1 MTDDPKGVAPSSL
14 VLYAADDG
22 STRIAC
28 RFEDGSV
35 WLTQAQLAEL
45 FQVTVPTVN
54 EHLRNIF
61 AEGEVVREATVRKF
75 LMVRTDGNRSVS
87 RSVDHLSLPV
97 ILAVGYRVRSPR
109 GVAFRQWATARLEE
123 YLRKGCVMD
132 DERLRDPSGPGN
144 RRSVSRSEGRE
155 EGGGVETWSRD
166 ARFGGPRYRGL
177 KPTAPA
183 LKPAEAGFQRFTS
196 TCRDGAAPDH
206 VHLLLRWDEVL
217 ALSTVVGRIKGATS
231 HAWNR
236 SFTDVPLVWQ
246 DGFWA
251 ESCAAE
257 PPAELTAYVRGQRAH
272 HGSNALDGAWEL
284 GTAG

>member
-1 MTDDPKGVAPSSL
+1 MAHVVWATKDRAALIDDAREAWL
-14 VLYAADDG
+14 LATLA
-22 STRIAC
+22 RIA
-28 RFEDGSV
+28 
-35 WLTQAQLAEL
+35 
-45 FQVTVPTVN
+45 
-54 EHLRNIF
+54 
-61 AEGEVVREATVRKF
+61 
-75 LMVRTDGNRSVS
+75 
-87 RSVDHLSLPV
+87 LSH
-97 ILAVGYRVRSPR
+97 
-109 GVAFRQWATARLEE
+109 
-123 YLRKGCVMD
+123 
-132 DERLRDPSGPGN
+132 
-144 RRSVSRSEGRE
+144 
-155 EGGGVETWSRD
+155 GGVVIAS
-166 ARFGGPRYRGL
+166 
-177 KPTAPA
+177 
-183 LKPAEAGFQRFTS
+183 
-196 TCRDGAAPDH
+196 GAAPDH